1 MLSFAEISRKTDKVL
16 KIIDNLKK
24 DVINDIFDEYSVFQ
38 QIKKILDK
46 KEITIGDIL
55 IDKIAIRVI
64 DKKDIDYDKYSLVI
78 ELEIL
83 EALIKK
89 RVVRKEK
96 QEKVDQSFLTFE
108 KLKEKL
114 ENIGNDKRSLYNF
127 LDEYLVMILKKKMI
141 MLSDFNRR
149 QLLLRLC
156 DRKSIKSEKYE
167 LSKSDFNRI
176 KI

>member
-1 MLSFAEISRKTDKVL
+1 MASFVEILKKTEKSL
-16 KIIDNLKK
+16 RIINNLKK
-24 DVINDIFDEYSVFQ
+24 DTINDIFEEYSVFQ
-38 QIKKILDK
+38 QIKKILEK
-46 KEITIGDIL
+46 KEINIGDFL

-64 DKKDIDYDKYSLVI
+64 DKTDIDYDKYSLAI

-83 EALIKK
+83 ESLIKNK
-89 RVVRKEK
+89 TIRKEK
-96 QEKVDQSFLTFE
+96 QEKIDKSFLTFE

-127 LDEYLVMILKKKMI
+127 LDEYLIMIMKKKMI

-156 DRKSIKSEKYE
+156 DHKSIKSEKYE

-176 KI
+176 RI

>member
-24 DVINDIFDEYSVFQ
+24 DTINDIFDEYSVFE
-38 QIKKILDK
+38 QIKKILEK
-46 KEITIGDIL
+46 KEIAIGDTL

-83 EALIKK
+83 ESLIKNK
-89 RVVRKEK
+89 VVRKEK
-96 QEKVDQSFLTFE
+96 QEKIDHSFLTFE
-108 KLKEKL
+108 KLKEKI

-167 LSKSDFNRI
+167 LSKSDFDRI
-176 KI
+176 RI